1 MGGRKLPPTAS
12 VASQGDGAKMIA
24 PAASRNTDALCT
36 LLAEMPIATGNALE
50 LASGTGQH
58 VAAFARIFPDLTW
71 QPSEIDPA
79 RRASIDAY
87 GEDLPNIIPAVELD
101 ATLPGWHHNFG
112 NQNLIILINLLH
124 LISWKEARNVLS
136 EAALA
141 LGPGGRFVLYGPF
154 MRQGKLISDGD
165 RRFHAD
171 LTRRD
176 PEIGYKDDSQISNY
190 LESTGLRVVG
200 VVPMPANTLAFVA
213 EKPSI

>member
-24 PAASRNTDALCT
+24 PAASRNTDALCA
-36 LLAEMPIATGNALE
+36 LLAEMPFATGNALE

-58 VAAFARIFPDLTW
+58 VSAFARIFPDLTW

-87 GEDLPNIIPAVELD
+87 AEKLPNILPAVDLD
-101 ATLPGWHHNFG
+101 ATLPGWHQNFG
-112 NQNLIILINLLH
+112 NQNLIVLINLLH

-141 LGPGGRFVLYGPF
+141 LCPGGRFVLYGPF

-171 LTRRD
+171 LTRQV
-176 PEIGYKDDSQISNY
+176 PEIGYKDDSQIHKCLKS
-190 LESTGLRVVG
+190 SGLRVVG
-200 VVPMPANTLAFVA
+200 VVPMPANNLAFIA
-213 EKPSI
+213 EKPLI